1 LLPAPWRPDEAA
13 IARGVARAFI
23 PGRLDRRGRWLFDV
37 AHNPDGMRTLVAALA
52 ASPPPGPLH
61 ALVSILGDKD
71 WPEMLVT
78 LDCAVTKGVLTLA
91 PTAAGR
97 GWNLEWLDR
106 WLRDPARPPARAQWT
121 LVPDFDEAVRLAP
134 QGAGTVL
141 VTGSFHTV
149 GDVMTTLGME
159 P

>member
-1 LLPAPWRPDEAA
+1 VE
-13 IARGVARAFI
+13 
-23 PGRLDRRGRWLFDV
+23 
-37 AHNPDGMRTLVAALA
+37 ALA
-52 ASPPPGPLH
+52 AAPPAGPLH

-78 LDCAVTKGVLTLA
+78 LDGAVAKGVLTLA

-97 GWNLEWLDR
+97 GWNLEWLAR
-106 WLRDPARPPARAQWT
+106 WLGDPARPPAHAQWT
-121 LVPDFDEAVRLAP
+121 LVPDFDEAIRLAP

-149 GDVMTTLGME
+149 GDVMSALGME